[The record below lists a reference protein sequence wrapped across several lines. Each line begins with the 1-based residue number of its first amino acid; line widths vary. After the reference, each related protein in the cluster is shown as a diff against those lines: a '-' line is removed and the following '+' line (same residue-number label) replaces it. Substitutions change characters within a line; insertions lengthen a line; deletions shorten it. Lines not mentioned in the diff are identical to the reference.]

1 MKLKIICRV
10 AALTA
15 FILFGPLTP
24 LVALEVP
31 VTGNATTYLGSQS
44 NGSNYQVDSSVRGD
58 GFMRIFV
65 INTNYGRF
73 QVNGIALT
81 KVFIKELIA
90 LDALEKMSHSDVFA
104 KSFANAATAPLR
116 FGANLLINPIGT
128 LGGTVSGVANMFD
141 RANANLAD
149 PRASRATAAD
159 SLLGVDDARRAL
171 AVSLGV
177 DPYTDFPPLATKL
190 TEIASAMAAGGL
202 TVKAALAVI
211 PGGVTTVISSV
222 SSAQSLGDTLRDKTS
237 AQVVQEVKSTLQ
249 QLRVSNGTIVR
260 FVGNRAYTPADM
272 LAISRALARLRA
284 NNTQAFVDRAASVNT
299 RELAY
304 FQRSRAEF
312 LAARSNDLGRIT
324 NFTVVGGFPLNGTR
338 DGNIVAAFPFDD
350 LAWTAIVEQAATGVT
365 SELRA
370 NGRLARKPILATN
383 GPITPMASTEL
394 QKLGWQVYSLG
405 DR

>member
-1 MKLKIICRV
+1 MKPRIVCLF
-10 AALTA
+10 AALTVLIVVGA
-15 FILFGPLTP
+15 LTP
-24 LVALEVP
+24 LGALEIP
-31 VTGNATTYLGSQS
+31 KAENAATYLGSQT
-44 NGSNYQVDSSVRGD
+44 NGSNYQVDANVRGD

-65 INTNYGRF
+65 INTNYGRY
-73 QVNGIALT
+73 QVNGVQLA
-81 KVFIKELIA
+81 KVFIQELIA

-128 LGGTVSGVANMFD
+128 LGGTVSGVGNMFD

-149 PRASRATAAD
+149 PKASRASAAD
-159 SLLGVDDARRAL
+159 SLFGVDDARRAL

-177 DPYTDFPPLATKL
+177 DPYTDFPPLAAKL
-190 TEIASAMAAGGL
+190 TEVANAMAAGGL
-202 TVKAALAVI
+202 TVKVALAVI
-211 PGGVTTVISSV
+211 PGGATMVISSV

-237 AQVVQEVKSTLQ
+237 AQVVQEVKSTLR
-249 QLRVSNGTIVR
+249 QLRVSNDTIVR

-284 NNTQAFVDRAASVNT
+284 NNTQVFVDRAASVNT

-312 LAARSNDLGRIT
+312 LAARSNDLGGIT
-324 NFTVVGGFPLNGTR
+324 DFRVVGGFPLNVTR
-338 DGNIVAAFPFDD
+338 GGNVVAAFPFDN
-350 LAWTAIVEQAATGVT
+350 LAWTAIVEPAAKGVT

-370 NGRLARKPILATN
+370 SGSLTRKPILATN
-383 GPITPMASTEL
+383 GPITPMASGEL